1 MESLIKREANWNEYE
16 AAILLEAYLNYI
28 DGKISKRKTIKNVS
42 MYLRKMA
49 QNQNIEIDDSYRNE
63 NGIAFQL
70 RCMETVYLGL
80 VFIKTTPK
88 LFKKIV
94 DLYNNDRT
102 AFDNILRKA
111 WNIINNKEKVNEI
124 IKITDEETMK
134 NNLEENKVEENK
146 DNKQKFTLWLSK
158 QVSPALFSELFV
170 LFKAIDDF
178 CLSRKISRKPVL
190 ETVDIN
196 VVKLIKR
203 TVESNKIFRYENNYK
218 IKKIN
223 LAMNYYYKYVKEINE
238 ENIKQEIFKSAIKTE
253 DQKEKT
259 KSVNT
264 EVDKKVVNNFSENC
278 VTNKL
283 AKGKTSLA
291 YTKPIYVSLFGKEI
305 NNISS
310 WRQLYVS
317 VFSKLY
323 EDYKFVIPVN
333 KSFYGGNNRMDFC
346 TTENYN
352 LMQRPQ
358 KIVHDRYLETNLSAT
373 DVVRKIKALLEICNI
388 DSKNLVI
395 KYRKINDV
403 SVIKNV
409 DENDKLNTFSSDLA
423 QASLLNCRD
432 TSIEKYKQILVNKF
446 GKGYRLGS
454 AIELRKFKRFWEEI
468 YDEPLNIDDKDIE
481 SNIQKSGILY
491 EKKLY
496 MPQLMLD
503 EETKNKLLDYID
515 DCFMKGEETI
525 YYEPLFNH
533 FSNDFLEHYIFNP
546 EMLFLY
552 LSFINDG
559 KYNIRKDYVAKE
571 YGVNVSLDSQ
581 VKNCLKNSFSPLTKE
596 KLAIALPNIPQNK
609 IELVISRNEDIVSNG
624 KGEYFHI
631 SNVLLD
637 DIDLCNISSIIKNT
651 VDDRQF
657 ISGNELIDT
666 IKQKYPNIIDN
677 NSVLTDRG
685 LRNSIRYYLKDKFS
699 FKGNIISLK
708 GEQISMASVFKD
720 FCMEKNSFTLD
731 ELKKLKNELETTIY
745 FDVIYDNSLRI
756 SKNNFVSKE
765 RATFQINETDAIID
779 RYCIGNYIPI
789 GEIKQFSFFPDA
801 GFPWNSFLL
810 EHYVAKYS
818 SKYKLLH
825 SNYNENKCV
834 GGIVKKDSNINTFDD
849 LLIDVLAN
857 SNVQLT
863 KEDSIKYLCDRGY
876 LARKSYS
883 NIELLLIKAK
893 ELRNQKG
900 N

>member
-1 MESLIKREANWNEYE
+1 MEKHFKREANWNEYE
-16 AAILLEAYLNYI
+16 TAILLEAYLKYI
-28 DGKISKRKTIKNVS
+28 NGKCSRKDTIKNVS

-49 QNQNIEIDDSYRNE
+49 QNQNIEIDDIYRNE
-63 NGIAFQL
+63 NGITFQL
-70 RCMETVYLGL
+70 YSMETAYLGYT
-80 VFIKTTPK
+80 FIKPAPK
-88 LFKKIV
+88 IFRDVV
-94 DLYNNDRT
+94 DLYNNNREV
-102 AFDNILRKA
+102 FDNILRKA
-111 WNIINNKEKVNEI
+111 WNMINNKEVKE
-124 IKITDEETMK
+124 KIDDEAKK
-134 NNLEENKVEENK
+134 NNLQENNLEANK
-146 DNKQKFTLWLSK
+146 DNIQKFTLWFSK
-158 QVSPALFSELFV
+158 QVSPILFSDLFV
-170 LFKAIDDF
+170 LYKVIDDF
-178 CLSRKISRKPVL
+178 CLSRKISTNPIL
-190 ETVDIN
+190 ETTDIN

-203 TVESNKIFRYENNYK
+203 AVESNKIFRYKNNYR

-238 ENIKQEIFKSAIKTE
+238 ENIKQEIIKSAIKTE
-253 DQKEKT
+253 DQKEKIQN
-259 KSVNT
+259 VNT
-264 EVDKKVVNNFSENC
+264 KINNKIVDKSSENDF
-278 VTNKL
+278 TNKL
-283 AKGKTSLA
+283 SKEKTNLA

-317 VFSKLY
+317 VFSELY

-352 LMQRPQ
+352 SMQRPQ

-373 DVVRKIKALLEICNI
+373 DVVRKIKSLLEICNI
-388 DSKNLVI
+388 DSKKLII
-395 KYRKINDV
+395 KYRKINKV
-403 SVIKNV
+403 NEIKNV
-409 DENDKLNTFSSDLA
+409 NKNDKPNTSLSNSS
-423 QASLLNCRD
+423 QPSLLNCED
-432 TSIEKYKQILVNKF
+432 ISLEKYKQILVNKF

-468 YDEPLNIDDKDIE
+468 YGEPLKLEDKDIE
-481 SNIQKSGILY
+481 RNIQNSGIVY

-503 EETKNKLLDYID
+503 EETKDKLFAYID
-515 DCFMKGEETI
+515 NCFMKGEETI

-533 FSNDFLEHYIFNP
+533 FSNDFLGHYIFNP

-559 KYNIRKDYVAKE
+559 KYNIRKDYIAKE

-596 KLAIALPNIPQNK
+596 KLAKSLPNIPQNK
-609 IELVISRNEDIVSNG
+609 IELVISRNDDIISNG
-624 KGEYFHI
+624 KEEYFHI

-637 DIDLCNISSIIKNT
+637 DVDLCNISSIIKNT
-651 VDDRQF
+651 VDDRKF

-685 LRNSIRYYLKDKFS
+685 LRNSIKYYLKDKFS

-708 GEQISMASVFKD
+708 GEQISMAGVFKD
-720 FCMEKNSFTLD
+720 FCMKRSSFTLD

-765 RATFQINETDAIID
+765 RATFQINETDAAID
-779 RYCIGNYIPI
+779 RYCIGNYISI
-789 GEIKQFSFFPDA
+789 EKIEQFSFFPDA
-801 GFPWNSFLL
+801 GFSWNSFLL
-810 EHYVAKYS
+810 EHYVARYS
-818 SKYKLLH
+818 LKYKLLH

-834 GGIVKKDSNINTFDD
+834 GGIVKKDSKINTFDD

-857 SNVQLT
+857 SSVELN
-863 KEDSIKYLCDRGY
+863 KENSIQYLCDMGY
-876 LARKSYS
+876 LARRSCS
-883 NIELLLIKAK
+883 NMELLLIKAK